1 MNYGEII
8 DTYGYK
14 RRERGGFHQ
23 IEFFK
28 IPFLSFAP
36 GHGCGLHT
44 DNVLLFLQACLY
56 CSSRLWNHAFLNTP
70 LRQTYFYLTRPYV
83 LLTCYESVAMEDTIL
98 VNLKKVTK
106 RKDNPSQ
113 SALVVCQF
121 GLKEGLLF
129 KMAGF

>member
-44 DNVLLFLQACLY
+44 DIVQRQCAPLLASMFVLLLQGCGTMP
-56 CSSRLWNHAFLNTP
+56 S
-70 LRQTYFYLTRPYV
+70 LTLHYGKPIS
-83 LLTCYESVAMEDTIL
+83 T
-98 VNLKKVTK
+98 
-106 RKDNPSQ
+106 
-113 SALVVCQF
+113 
-121 GLKEGLLF
+121 
-129 KMAGF
+129 